1 MATRTKN
8 VVHVSDCE
16 GMLLEELVDLQE
28 GIDKLI
34 TKKRREKKKEI
45 KAQMTELAKIAG
57 YGSVEEFIGGS
68 STRAPRKDKG
78 VKAPPMYKNP
88 KDPEQTWS
96 GKGRTPDW
104 IKDYEKKGGKR
115 DKLKIK

>member
-1 MATRTKN
+1 MAAKTKK

-16 GMLLEELVDLQE
+16 GMLLEELVDLHA

-57 YGSVEEFIGGS
+57 YGSVEEFIGGNS
-68 STRAPRKDKG
+68 ARTPRKDKG
-78 VKAPPMYKNP
+78 YPF
-88 KDPEQTWS
+88 
-96 GKGRTPDW
+96 TPLFE
-104 IKDYEKKGGKR
+104 EKKFIGCVFSKVH
-115 DKLKIK
+115 